1 MSEMRHTRQ
10 RLVVAGLTVAALPT
24 GALLGRT
31 ELIEKTLEL
40 GRVRQGDRAYCRAR
54 TASRH
59 PQVHR
64 SPRDRVLLGPDRYF
78 DGMVDTVNR
87 DEGTVNKYNGD
98 NIPVL
103 RSAPLVSF
111 GFAMGYQ

>member
-1 MSEMRHTRQ
+1 VFDKAIAHIAEPERH
-10 RLVVAGLTVAALPT
+10 
-24 GALLGRT
+24 
-31 ELIEKTLEL
+31 
-40 GRVRQGDRAYCRAR
+40 RVIRGFADLRG
-54 TASRH
+54 TAFS
-59 PQVHR
+59 
-64 SPRDRVLLGPDRYF
+64 SAPDRYF